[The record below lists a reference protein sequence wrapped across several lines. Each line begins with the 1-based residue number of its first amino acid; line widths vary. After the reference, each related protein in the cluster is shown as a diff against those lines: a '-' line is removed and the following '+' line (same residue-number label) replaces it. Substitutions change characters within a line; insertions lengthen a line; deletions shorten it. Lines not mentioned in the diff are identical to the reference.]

1 VAGSVVRPTAAAI
14 SASVGARSAVPSVV
28 ISTGTSSGVAP
39 AASSSRAP
47 SGSSIE

>member
-1 VAGSVVRPTAAAI
+1 MVSPHAAAI
-14 SASVGARSAVPSVV
+14 SASEGERSAVPSVV
-28 ISTGTSSGVAP
+28 ISTGTSSGPAP